1 MDISFIPDPVFGEF
15 SIPDDASSITLFQA
29 NLIRGKSVVSFKP
42 HLKEFGIY
50 PISYA
55 PKIAGGE
62 LPHTHTFLEL
72 VIAVAG
78 QGVHTNGTHHADI
91 SRGDIVFTN
100 NTSAHHFSSCSDDFR
115 VIDICFLPSALG
127 YSDRSL
133 DDARVADHYALV
145 VPFAD
150 YETHEHFTVI
160 HPDEAAFKRIA
171 WYAFHMIEAFH
182 TGGDRSIV
190 LNALKNVL
198 IMAVPKRENDKASNT
213 RFHEILAYIRE
224 HAHGDIT
231 SASVAEH
238 FGFSAAYFSTMFNR
252 ISGDTLHGYVNGLR
266 VRRAKEL
273 IEQTTLPIN
282 RIAHEV
288 GYHNISHFNV
298 AFKRIMRSPP
308 GIYRHQK
315 CRTQT
320 GRR

>member
-1 MDISFIPDPVFGEF
+1 MQISFMPDPIFGEF
-15 SIPDDASSITLFQA
+15 RIPDDASSIALFQA
-29 NLIRGKSVVSFKP
+29 NLTRGKEVISFKP
-42 HLKEFGIY
+42 HLREFGIY
-50 PISYA
+50 PIAYA

-78 QGVHTNGTHHADI
+78 RGVHTNGTHNVEI
-91 SRGDIVFTN
+91 SRGDIVFTS
-100 NTSAHHFSSCSDDFR
+100 NTSAHYFSSCSEDFR
-115 VIDICFLPSALG
+115 VVDICFLPSALG
-127 YSDRSL
+127 YSDTSL
-133 DDARVADHYALV
+133 DDARVADHYALL

-150 YETHEHFTVI
+150 YEAHEHFTVV
-160 HPDEAAFKRIA
+160 HPDEDTFKRIA
-171 WYAFHMIEAFH
+171 WYAFHMLETFH
-182 TGGDRSIV
+182 TGGEREIV

-198 IMAVPKRENDKASNT
+198 IMAVPKTETGSANNA

-238 FGFSAAYFSTMFNR
+238 FGFSAAYFSTIFNR

-273 IEQTTLPIN
+273 IERTTLPIN

-298 AFKRIMRSPP
+298 AFKRVLRRSP
-308 GIYRHQK
+308 GAFRLKRKHLD
-315 CRTQT
+315 
-320 GRR
+320 GR